1 MSNKITFDAELI
13 LEKHCP
19 SMSTLY
25 LDDEGKK
32 FRSRIVA
39 AMKEYASLQTEV
51 KETEKTAFDFLK
63 ANGIIRQ
70 LDTRVEVIQCNYLGL
85 INVMNEYAV
94 HYKNRVSKPES
105 EESQTEKIICAA
117 VWFQDGQTTYIH
129 QPKNI
134 SSGYVVAGRRHH
146 NCFTL
151 HAMLTGVG
159 QKAESVQGFLTDTD
173 RFVDRKEAMEIAKQS
188 GQVPKSQSFEELYS
202 EDLY

>member
-94 HYKNRVSKPES
+94 HYKNRVSKPKP
-105 EESQTEKIICAA
+105 EESQTELWKEFWGIMYKSSKNPREHFTISRKS
-117 VWFQDGQTTYIH
+117 
-129 QPKNI
+129 PK
-134 SSGYVVAGRRHH
+134 
-146 NCFTL
+146 
-151 HAMLTGVG
+151 
-159 QKAESVQGFLTDTD
+159 
-173 RFVDRKEAMEIAKQS
+173 
-188 GQVPKSQSFEELYS
+188 
-202 EDLY
+202 